1 MSGSSA
7 PPPPP
12 LGAPPPPPPLG
23 APPPSASLRLPVGLR
38 RSLPSVVDHVPHEFD
53 EMVLPRQ
60 FMQIPGQ
67 ALYKEAIKTIASL
80 EQQISSARDA
90 IYAMNYEAEKAGIAV
105 RLEPSDPEIINKL
118 KKEYT
123 YWLRSADLRRGQ
135 LSAIIQWLKTEI
147 IKSIRKNPN
156 VFYLIIDFQ
165 NIFGSLQDII
175 GKCPK
180 KRDDPDK
187 HSMYM
192 SEIAH
197 ILCRI
202 VMDRHNYMDRRP
214 IGIILCVQN
223 HNLNDNPDFYNLIAT
238 LNNCIMRTGFN
249 GNIIVIPTH
258 NRGAFDDFI
267 FLTAGDILNKISQV
281 PGITIEQEPYE
292 MLTND
297 ELRDMLGINLQLT
310 HKIGIDEF
318 LLIYYGL
325 DLHPDLQPIKSG
337 IERQNQI
344 SKFKR
349 NLNAAP
355 LFERPVPKGKLYST
369 WRMDP
374 YDLLPHLG
382 PPRSHEIRDRPY
394 NPVASVRP
402 AASSSYAAPFFSHAA
417 SSSYAA
423 PFFSHAAPSSY
434 AAPFSSHA
442 ASSSYVAPFSSH
454 AASSSY
460 VAPFSSHAA
469 SSRHS
474 GSYGS
479 FSGSPASSSRPSP
492 YSRPSAFSRRR
503 GPSIGGSFKSRKS
516 RKRRKIN
523 KKNYSQKHKTTI
535 KARRKYSKKHRTY
548 KKQKI
553 S

>member
-1 MSGSSA
+1 
-7 PPPPP
+7 
-12 LGAPPPPPPLG
+12 
-23 APPPSASLRLPVGLR
+23 
-38 RSLPSVVDHVPHEFD
+38 
-53 EMVLPRQ
+53 MVLPRTL
-60 FMQIPGQ
+60 MQIPGH
-67 ALYKEAIKTIASL
+67 ALYNEARKTITSL
-80 EQQISSARDA
+80 EQQIRTAKYA
-90 IYAMNYEAEKAGIAV
+90 IYALNHQAEQAGIAV
-105 RLEPSDPEIINKL
+105 RLNPSDQDIKDKL
-118 KKEYT
+118 ATEYT
-123 YWLRSADLRRGQ
+123 YWLRSTDLDRDQ
-135 LSAIIQWLKTEI
+135 LSAIIQWLENEI
-147 IKSIRKNPN
+147 MKSIGKNRR

-192 SEIAH
+192 SEIAD
-197 ILCRI
+197 ILCSI
-202 VMDRHNYMDRRP
+202 VMIKHNNMSGRP

-223 HNLNDNPDFYNLIAT
+223 HNLNDNPDFYNLIDT
-238 LNNCIMRTGFN
+238 LNDCIMRTGFK

-267 FLTAGDILNKISQV
+267 FLTAGSILNKISQV
-281 PGITIEQEPYE
+281 PGITLDQEPYE

-297 ELRDMLGINLQLT
+297 ELRDMLGITLQLT
-310 HKIGIDEF
+310 HKTGIDEF
-318 LLIYYGL
+318 LLFYYGL
-325 DLHPDLQPIKSG
+325 DSRRDLQPIKSG

-349 NLNAAP
+349 KLKAAP
-355 LFERPVPKGKLYST
+355 ASKRPKPHGHIYST
-369 WRMDP
+369 WRIDP
-374 YDLLPHLG
+374 YDLVPHSG
-382 PPRSHEIRDRPY
+382 PYHDHAIRNRSY
-394 NPVASVRP
+394 NPVASARP
-402 AASSSYAAPFFSHAA
+402 AAASARRAAASARPVVTSARPAVTSTRPAAAPARPAVTSTRPSYFSSHAA
-417 SSSYAA
+417 S
-423 PFFSHAAPSSY
+423 SSY

-454 AASSSY
+454 
-460 VAPFSSHAA
+460 VA

-474 GSYGS
+474 GSYGP

-492 YSRPSAFSRRR
+492 YSRPTAFSRRH
-503 GPSIGGSFKSRKS
+503 GPSIGGSFKS

-535 KARRKYSKKHRTY
+535 KAHRKYSKKHTTY
-548 KKQKI
+548 KKQKN